1 MKELS
6 WWKEIFKDGKRWVK
20 AFGIYVVPRA
30 NTTLKNDLPP
40 KRSAKTGRVMT
51 ERRFVQ
57 HNAMIFREAT
67 ETFLQEED
75 DMADPHVIHLL
86 VTECLLRSLAR
97 YRAGPIPHS
106 FLKL

>member
-1 MKELS
+1 MQHWSDKLS
-6 WWKEIFKDGKRWVK
+6 TLTKRWVK

-40 KRSAKTGRVMT
+40 QRSAKTGRVMT

-86 VTECLLRSLAR
+86 VTTCVLRSLAR